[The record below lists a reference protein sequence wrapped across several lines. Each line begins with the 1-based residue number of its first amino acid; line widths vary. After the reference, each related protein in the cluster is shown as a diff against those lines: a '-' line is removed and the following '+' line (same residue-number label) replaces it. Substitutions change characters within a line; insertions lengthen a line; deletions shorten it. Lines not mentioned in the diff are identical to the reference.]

1 MTFASEG
8 VTINTN
14 QPGYAY
20 LTNGTLTLTADISS
34 QATSAYLNSL
44 VSIREFSASFTYTAT
59 TSGGFFA
66 DGAAFVIQNS
76 PQQASALGTAG
87 SGLGYEGITSSAALA
102 FNIYGGHPI
111 GITLARD
118 GYLNNYQYTGTG
130 NVSLVSYLPVRVDLV
145 YSGGVLS
152 TKLTDVTS
160 GSIFQ
165 TSYLIDLPSRVGGDL
180 AYVGFTGATG
190 LGVSV
195 QQVSEFTFTT
205 VPEPPVAML
214 LLAGAAGIR
223 WRLRRRGAGR
233 T

>member
-1 MTFASEG
+1 MSHSPGPARPPGLRTFLLLLIVLAGPRAGAQTTVGAMTFASEG

-130 NVSLVSYLPVRVDLV
+130 NVSLV
-145 YSGGVLS
+145 
-152 TKLTDVTS
+152 
-160 GSIFQ
+160 
-165 TSYLIDLPSRVGGDL
+165 
-180 AYVGFTGATG
+180 
-190 LGVSV
+190 
-195 QQVSEFTFTT
+195 
-205 VPEPPVAML
+205 
-214 LLAGAAGIR
+214 
-223 WRLRRRGAGR
+223 
-233 T
+233 